1 MYYFADKSSKHV
13 LWKHFLKGRA
23 KLKTKCKE
31 CGQTLLMN
39 SIQILPKMSWNLKF
53 MMLFHANSTKNV
65 MKSQNHDF
73 IPYNFYQKCREIP
86 KSRHYSVQILPKNVM
101 KSHNHDVIPYKFY
114 EDRHEISQS
123 WRYSIQIL
131 QKMSR
136 NPKIKT
142 LFRTYSSK
150 NVMKSHNYDVISYK
164 FNQKMSWNLK
174 IIMLF
179 HANSTKYVMKS
190 QNQDII
196 PYKFYQK
203 HHEISKSWC
212 YSLKILRRT
221 PWNLTIMTLFHT
233 NSTKNVKKSQ
243 NQDIIPY
250 KFYQKCHEVTQLW
263 RYSIQIQPKNVMKSQ
278 NHNIIPFKFFQK
290 CHGFSKSWHYSIQN
304 LPKMSRYLKNM
315 TLFHTNSTKTS

>member
-1 MYYFADKSSKHV
+1 
-13 LWKHFLKGRA
+13 
-23 KLKTKCKE
+23 
-31 CGQTLLMN
+31 
-39 SIQILPKMSWNLKF
+39 
-53 MMLFHANSTKNV
+53 
-65 MKSQNHDF
+65 
-73 IPYNFYQKCREIP
+73 
-86 KSRHYSVQILPKNVM
+86 
-101 KSHNHDVIPYKFY
+101 
-114 EDRHEISQS
+114 
-123 WRYSIQIL
+123 
-131 QKMSR
+131 
-136 NPKIKT
+136 
-142 LFRTYSSK
+142 
-150 NVMKSHNYDVISYK
+150 
-164 FNQKMSWNLK
+164 
-174 IIMLF
+174 MLF

-203 HHEISKSWC
+203 HHEISKSWR

-315 TLFHTNSTKTS
+315 TLFLYKFYQNIIKSHNHDIIPYKFYKKHHEMSWSHTNMKLFHTNSTKNVIKSLNHGYYMQILPKASWNLEIMILFLQILQNKLYEI

>member
-39 SIQILPKMSWNLKF
+39 SIQILPKISWNLKF

-101 KSHNHDVIPYKFY
+101 KS
-114 EDRHEISQS
+114 
-123 WRYSIQIL
+123 
-131 QKMSR
+131 
-136 NPKIKT
+136 
-142 LFRTYSSK
+142 
-150 NVMKSHNYDVISYK
+150 
-164 FNQKMSWNLK
+164 
-174 IIMLF
+174 
-179 HANSTKYVMKS
+179 
-190 QNQDII
+190 
-196 PYKFYQK
+196 
-203 HHEISKSWC
+203 
-212 YSLKILRRT
+212 
-221 PWNLTIMTLFHT
+221 
-233 NSTKNVKKSQ
+233 
-243 NQDIIPY
+243 
-250 KFYQKCHEVTQLW
+250 
-263 RYSIQIQPKNVMKSQ
+263 Q

-290 CHGFSKSWHYSIQN
+290 CHVFSKSWHYSIHN

-315 TLFHTNSTKTS
+315 TLFHTNSTKLS